1 MSVAELPLNLNRQSA
16 RPMLNR
22 KAVGVKA
29 SACLE
34 CGTPLAAELVD
45 VARLDLLLLSDRPLR
60 YGTVLRVALFS
71 DLVSSVAYATVSEH
85 FCRATHEGWQIG
97 GFLGQPL
104 PDRLVERFWDN
115 LRGQLRYECDWKG
128 WVLWDNDGL
137 LESAQ
142 LIGYSLSG
150 LRMIVQ
156 KPVADGSEFSLFRSS
171 GQSDGG
177 FVKARTEWSRQ
188 IGPDEFIVGC
198 FIPSQR
204 GRELP
209 AMFGNLADVHFENF
223 DSSQAVTRRDN
234 GASVFF
240 DTASTEQFLPCGK

>member
-1 MSVAELPLNLNRQSA
+1 MSVAELPSNLRHQSA
-16 RPMLNR
+16 RSLLSR

-45 VARLDLLLLSDRPLR
+45 VARMDLLMLADRPLR
-60 YGTVLRVALFS
+60 YGTALRVALFS
-71 DLVSSVAYATVSEH
+71 DLVSSVAYATVSVH

-97 GFLGQPL
+97 GFLSQPL
-104 PDRLVERFWDN
+104 PDILVERFWDN

-128 WVLWDNDGL
+128 WVLWDKDGL
-137 LESAQ
+137 LDAAQ
-142 LIGYSLSG
+142 LVGYSLSG

-171 GQSDGG
+171 SQSDGG
-177 FVKARTEWSRQ
+177 FVRARTEWSRQ
-188 IGPDEFIVGC
+188 IGPNEFIVGC

-209 AMFGNLADVHFENF
+209 RMFGNLADVHFENF
-223 DSSQAVTRRDN
+223 DPSHPSTQRDIGAN
-234 GASVFF
+234 IFFDGASP
-240 DTASTEQFLPCGK
+240 EKFLPSKK